1 MTDYM
6 STDVSTPRS
15 SGHEQLYSM
24 CEFQKLYLYIFML
37 SNYINDFKLILMFSI
52 FMLDDT
58 YLQTDPKDMD
68 LGHILDD
75 VDLKNSKNI
84 RDAVQKAKTKLNQEV
99 INLLISDPQMT
110 QDEIEAKIDHVL
122 LKVKC
127 LDVSCKLFNDKSIPN
142 AIFFP
147 IRI

>member
-1 MTDYM
+1 
-6 STDVSTPRS
+6 
-15 SGHEQLYSM
+15 
-24 CEFQKLYLYIFML
+24 
-37 SNYINDFKLILMFSI
+37 
-52 FMLDDT
+52 
-58 YLQTDPKDMD
+58 MD

-99 INLLISDPQMT
+99 VNLLISNTQMT
-110 QDEIEAKIDHVL
+110 QDETQAKIDRVL
-122 LKVKC
+122 LKVKR
-127 LDVSCKLFNDKSIPN
+127 LDVSCKLFHYKSIPN